1 MSDWSSDVCSSD
13 LHDRGAVSAGPAA
26 GLRAC
31 AVRAVPG
38 LIAAPGGLPR
48 WPAPLACA
56 AAVCDPAG
64 GRSAGANRPMGAILA
79 IFTALDMAELA
90 DFLAAWAVFE
100 AFSAWSTRRSS
111 DEGRLG

>member
-26 GLRAC
+26 GRRAC

-64 GRSAGANRPMGAILA
+64 GRSAGANRAMGAILA
-79 IFTALDMAELA
+79 IFTAIDLA
-90 DFLAAWAVFE
+90 ALAAFLAAWGGCE
-100 AFSAWSTRRSS
+100 A
-111 DEGRLG
+111 LGGW